1 MIKHLFLVALLLASL
16 MAVSCQSED
25 ETTQSSN
32 ADFAE
37 FANVYNSAMSDIFSI
52 EVGKSDDGDGAKDT
66 QKGESLDSLRQ
77 IYIIPNS
84 QFKMEEQFAE
94 CTLAD
99 FAESMQLVDATLS
112 TFNDGTAVDSVLV
125 SEAEAREKLAPM
137 VRQAWKYLRGKG
149 MTTAEIRGMLAAN
162 DADETELVPLM
173 LALMES
179 EGGFERGLTA
189 CAPPSPNAH
198 HPAQDRQLD
207 LERVGK
213 CALQAIGVDAA
224 FELLGAGVRKF
235 SKELAVKLFACV
247 AGKYAGPVTVIIMV
261 ADFALCLGKA

>member
-37 FANVYNSAMSDIFSI
+37 FANVYNSSMSDIFSI
-52 EVGKSDDGDGAKDT
+52 EVGKSDDVDGAKDT

-99 FAESMQLVDATLS
+99 FAESMQSVDATLS

-179 EGGFERGLTA
+179 EGGFERRIVA
-189 CAPPSPNAH
+189 YSPPVANTH
-198 HPAQDRQLD
+198 QPAQDRQLD